1 MEATATTGFRAIA
14 RRMVAPYRGLPGSV
28 YTLFAA
34 TVINGLGVFVFP
46 FMALILTRRFGLSE
60 KETGDIVFLTTLA
73 YIPGTLLGGKLAD
86 RFGRKRVQMASQFLC
101 GAFFIP
107 CGFLSDPY
115 LIAGFIIASVFF
127 DGVTDPARAAMS
139 TDVTTPENRQAA
151 FSLLYLGHN
160 LGFAL
165 GQVIA
170 GFLFT
175 AAPAWM
181 FWGNAMAVGAA
192 LVLVGLFLPES
203 RPSAEAIEASKAT
216 AGGER
221 AHDGGLLSA
230 LLSRPLLVAFAVLT
244 TFYGFSYAQ
253 HRFALPLHATELFG
267 DSGARLY
274 GLAMTLNAVC
284 VVALTTPIVAL
295 GRRLRP
301 IANMAIAGAF
311 YAVGFGVLMAA
322 GSRWIFMASTVLWT
336 IGEIIQAT
344 SESVY
349 VSNHTP
355 MTHRGR
361 FNAVLPLLSGLG
373 FSISTPIAGR
383 VAASAGLRAVWALVA
398 ASAAF
403 AAIGLA
409 CIGRGE
415 RARERARERAGGASA
430 AGTRENTAASV
441 LSLEEEA

>member
-1 MEATATTGFRAIA
+1 MTRPTDTGLRALA
-14 RRMVAPYRGLPGSV
+14 RRATGPYRGLPRSV

-73 YIPGTLLGGKLAD
+73 YIPGTLLGGRLAD
-86 RFGRKRVQMASQFLC
+86 RFGRKRVQMTSQFLC

-115 LIAGFIIASVFF
+115 LIAGFIVASVFF
-127 DGVTDPARAAMS
+127 DGVTDPARTAMS
-139 TDVTTPENRQAA
+139 MDVTTPENRQAA

-170 GFLFT
+170 GFLFS
-175 AAPAWM
+175 AAPSWM
-181 FWGNAMAVGAA
+181 FWGNALAVGAA
-192 LVLVGLFLPES
+192 LVLVGLYLPES
-203 RPSAEAIEASKAT
+203 RPSAEAIEKSKET

-221 AHDGGLLSA
+221 AHDGGLVSA
-230 LLSRPLLVAFAVLT
+230 LLSRPLLVVFALLT

-253 HRFALPLHATELFG
+253 HRFALPLQATELFS

-301 IANMAIAGAF
+301 ITNMAIAGVF
-311 YAVGFGVLMAA
+311 YAVGFGMLMAA
-322 GSRWIFMASTVLWT
+322 GARWIFMASTILWT

-355 MTHRGR
+355 LTHRGR

-373 FSISTPIAGR
+373 FSLSTPIAGR
-383 VAASAGLRAVWALVA
+383 VAAAAGLRAVWAIVA
-398 ASAAF
+398 ASAAC
-403 AAIGLA
+403 AALGLA

-415 RARERARERAGGASA
+415 RAAERGLRRGAA
-430 AGTRENTAASV
+430 MATTGTVAV
-441 LSLEEEA
+441 QEEEG